1 MLYIVNATVGTLAIL
16 RLAQLFLRLA
26 YLKCLHTIFNKFMH
40 NREPVQT
47 SLVTYWHHAIN
58 GTIAF
63 FTVAV
68 YLLVKHVKFYSLVVS
83 TGNNLH
89 KAMF

>member
-1 MLYIVNATVGTLAIL
+1 MLYIVNAIFGTLAIL

-47 SLVTYWHHAIN
+47 SLITY
-58 GTIAF
+58 
-63 FTVAV
+63 
-68 YLLVKHVKFYSLVVS
+68 
-83 TGNNLH
+83 
-89 KAMF
+89 